1 MSFASTTPSVTTPSR
16 ISARS
21 ATSPSIWQM
30 RKSRTKSSQCAVDV
44 IDEKQCQG
52 VVWQT
57 TAHSM
62 LHFRDPSA
70 SSVFAH
76 GSVLWSKI
84 LRFVVTPEAMTTLC
98 AISRTA
104 ARASWTPATWEGTR
118 VNTNRLKPR
127 GSLAMRHPHI
137 NGNRG
142 LGH

>member
-1 MSFASTTPSVTTPSR
+1 
-16 ISARS
+16 
-21 ATSPSIWQM
+21 M

-44 IDEKQCQG
+44 IDEEQCQG

-57 TAHSM
+57 TANSM

-84 LRFVVTPEAMTTLC
+84 LRFIVTPEAITTLC

-127 GSLAMRHPHI
+127 GSLAMRHHQLWSCATAVGGRWQYRCI
-137 NGNRG
+137 SLLLSRQFG
-142 LGH
+142 LWRWLEKDGRP